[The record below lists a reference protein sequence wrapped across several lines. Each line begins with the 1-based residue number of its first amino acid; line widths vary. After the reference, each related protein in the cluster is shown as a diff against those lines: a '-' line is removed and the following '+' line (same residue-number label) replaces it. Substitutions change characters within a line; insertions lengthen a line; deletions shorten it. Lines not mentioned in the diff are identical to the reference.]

1 MEIILKFRI
10 DFLIEID
17 EEFLEE
23 LMIKDMAEMEN
34 KGEKR
39 SHEEVDQSCSKYL
52 KP

>member
-1 MEIILKFRI
+1 MEKMLKFRS
-10 DFLIEID
+10 DFLIEVD